1 LSAITYDTWGGPFAQ
16 ESSLIAP
23 RNDTRGEQ
31 HRINDRIRS
40 REIRLIGPT
49 GDQLGIKPVPDALRM
64 ARGFDLDLVEVAPG
78 ANPPVCRIMDYGK
91 FKYEEGQKAK
101 EARKKSTNVTVKEVK
116 YRPKIGKGDF
126 DTKTRNVIRFIEE
139 GHKVKITLQ
148 FRGREMAHPE
158 LGSKILDQV
167 LESVG
172 PAAKVD
178 TQARFEGRSMT
189 MVLSPDKQAQE
200 TMKKAAAEA
209 EKAAAAAEAGET
221 PAEALVVEAP
231 EVEAVETTAEA
242 PAAEVDETSTEA
254 PEVEAVETPAEAPE
268 ADADDESA
276 EAPDTATAES
286 GDTEDPQ

>member
-1 LSAITYDTWGGPFAQ
+1 MSAITYDTWGGPFAQ

-126 DTKTRNVIRFIEE
+126 DTKTRNVIRFIDE

-209 EKAAAAAEAGET
+209 EKEAAVAASAEAGET
-221 PAEALVVEAP
+221 PAEAP
-231 EVEAVETTAEA
+231 EVEAVEMPAEA
-242 PAAEVDETSTEA
+242 PTAEVDETSAEA
-254 PEVEAVETPAEAPE
+254 SEVEAVETPAEAPE
-268 ADADDESA
+268 AEADETSA

-286 GDTEDPQ
+286 GDTENPQ

>member
-49 GDQLGIKPVPDALRM
+49 GDQLGIRPVPDALRM

-126 DTKTRNVIRFIEE
+126 DTKTRNVIRFIDE

-158 LGSKILDQV
+158 LGSKILDDV
-167 LESVG
+167 LAAVG
-172 PAAKVD
+172 PSAKVD

-200 TMKKAAAEA
+200 AMKKSAAEA
-209 EKAAAAAEAGET
+209 EKEAATATAAEA
-221 PAEALVVEAP
+221 
-231 EVEAVETTAEA
+231 
-242 PAAEVDETSTEA
+242 DETSAEA
-254 PEVEAVETPAEAPE
+254 PEVEAVETPAEAPVVE
-268 ADADDESA
+268 ADETSA
-276 EAPDTATAES
+276 EAPEVEAVETPAEASVAEADETSAEAPGTATAES

>member
-1 LSAITYDTWGGPFAQ
+1 
-16 ESSLIAP
+16 
-23 RNDTRGEQ
+23 
-31 HRINDRIRS
+31 
-40 REIRLIGPT
+40 
-49 GDQLGIKPVPDALRM
+49 M

-126 DTKTRNVIRFIEE
+126 DTKTRNVIRFIDE

-200 TMKKAAAEA
+200 AMKKAAAEA
-209 EKAAAAAEAGET
+209 EKEAAAAAAEAGET
-221 PAEALVVEAP
+221 PH
-231 EVEAVETTAEA
+231 
-242 PAAEVDETSTEA
+242 EA

-268 ADADDESA
+268 AEVDESSIEASEAEAVETPAEAPEAEAEADDESA

-286 GDTEDPQ
+286 GDTEDLQ

>member
-1 LSAITYDTWGGPFAQ
+1 
-16 ESSLIAP
+16 
-23 RNDTRGEQ
+23 
-31 HRINDRIRS
+31 
-40 REIRLIGPT
+40 
-49 GDQLGIKPVPDALRM
+49 M

-209 EKAAAAAEAGET
+209 EKEAAAAAAAEAGET
-221 PAEALVVEAP
+221 PAEAP
-231 EVEAVETTAEA
+231 EVEAVETPAEA

-254 PEVEAVETPAEAPE
+254 PVVEAVETPAEAPE

-276 EAPDTATAES
+276 KAPDTATAES